1 MPDVFVV
8 LVANYGYA
16 ATFAGTLLEGE
27 TFLLLSGVAAQRGLL
42 DLSTLFVVSAAGA
55 FCSDNL
61 FFALGRASGP
71 ALLARFPGM
80 APSAARANA
89 LVDRLPYTA
98 VIGVRFLYGM
108 RAVGPAAMG
117 AGRLTWSRFALLD
130 ALAASLWGVC
140 WTSAGY
146 LLGEAV
152 EQLLEAFTH
161 PGRWLFVGFACA
173 TVIAMVLHRCRRRR
187 TADASRTTDT

>member
-1 MPDVFVV
+1 MAADFLT
-8 LVANYGYA
+8 LVANYGYV

-61 FFALGRASGP
+61 FFALGRAFGP
-71 ALLARFPGM
+71 ALLAYFPGM

-89 LVDRLPYTA
+89 LVDRLPNTA
-98 VIGVRFLYGM
+98 VISVRFLYGM

-140 WTSAGY
+140 WTSAGFV
-146 LLGEAV
+146 LGEAV

-161 PGRWLFVGFACA
+161 SGRWLFVGLACA
-173 TVIAMVLHRCRRRR
+173 SVIAIVVQRCRRRR
-187 TADASRTTDT
+187 TTNLSRSMDA